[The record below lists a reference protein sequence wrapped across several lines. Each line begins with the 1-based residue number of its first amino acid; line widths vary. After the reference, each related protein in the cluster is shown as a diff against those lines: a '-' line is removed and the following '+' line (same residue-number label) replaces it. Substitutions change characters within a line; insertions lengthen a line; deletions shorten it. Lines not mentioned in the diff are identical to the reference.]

1 MGLGMFILRE
11 TKHWS
16 VPYALDQDISGK
28 QGDSR
33 SSSAG
38 FWRFSPTDVVWRS
51 SVLKCIN
58 MQKKYSSHQHSPFLP
73 SFCLVDALVAKAL
86 CNMARSHGER
96 C

>member
-51 SVLKCIN
+51 SVLKFIN
-58 MQKKYSSHQHSPFLP
+58 MQKKILLPPAQPFFTFFLP
-73 SFCLVDALVAKAL
+73 S
-86 CNMARSHGER
+86 
-96 C
+96 